1 MLLATLAIPIVP
13 VASEIDRFL
22 VVDYN
27 LQDRSRRLSNLL
39 RLTSPPTRASLL
51 KELGRHGV
59 LQCISPELQQLY
71 NLLEVDYN
79 PLQLCSRVQPLL
91 ETIDSIEG
99 CQQYVESLKEVTLV
113 RLVKQISQVY
123 QSIQLDRLAKLA
135 LFATP
140 TELERIVVVAA
151 KTNGIPVSLHTCLL
165 VMIHKHTG

>member
-51 KELGRHGV
+51 KELVSSVMCGTLHHLFFCQSRQGV

-71 NLLEVDYN
+71 NLLEVEYN

-91 ETIDSIEG
+91 ETIGSIEG
-99 CQQYVESLKEVTLV
+99 CQQYAESLKEVTLV
-113 RLVKQISQVY
+113 RLVKQVFMNG
-123 QSIQLDRLAKLA
+123 L
-135 LFATP
+135 
-140 TELERIVVVAA
+140 IV
-151 KTNGIPVSLHTCLL
+151 P
-165 VMIHKHTG
+165 